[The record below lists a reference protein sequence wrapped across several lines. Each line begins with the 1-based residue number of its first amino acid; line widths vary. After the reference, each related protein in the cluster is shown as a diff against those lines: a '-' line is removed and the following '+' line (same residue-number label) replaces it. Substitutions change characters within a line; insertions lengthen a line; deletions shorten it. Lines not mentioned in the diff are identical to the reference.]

1 MLCTNVYQDVLLAC
15 MFHVQAV
22 LVEVRWGCWSPWNWN
37 CGWLFTAMW
46 VLGLKPETSGRAIRV
61 LRNKLSPQSLFFH
74 FLNSYEIIVIVCM
87 CLTWAP
93 EGGTS
98 MLRADHKKALP
109 FKADINSM
117 SSQSHC
123 NISILSTPSHLSFPF
138 TSVLSFFLSKF
149 FLWDEYHVCLNDPQF
164 RLFSCKW
171 HDFICYK
178 R

>member
-1 MLCTNVYQDVLLAC
+1 MLCTNVYQDVFPAC

-61 LRNKLSPQSLFFH
+61 LPNKLSPQSLFFH
-74 FLNSYEIIVIVCM
+74 FLKSYEIIVIVCM
-87 CLTWAP
+87 CLAWAP

-98 MLRADHKKALP
+98 MLRADHMKTLP
-109 FKADINSM
+109 FKADLTVWVARAIATSPYYPPLL
-117 SSQSHC
+117 
-123 NISILSTPSHLSFPF
+123 IYPFISHLFFFFSLNLSCEMNIVFAWKIFNLGFFP
-138 TSVLSFFLSKF
+138 
-149 FLWDEYHVCLNDPQF
+149 
-164 RLFSCKW
+164 CKW
-171 HDFICYK
+171 HDFICYN